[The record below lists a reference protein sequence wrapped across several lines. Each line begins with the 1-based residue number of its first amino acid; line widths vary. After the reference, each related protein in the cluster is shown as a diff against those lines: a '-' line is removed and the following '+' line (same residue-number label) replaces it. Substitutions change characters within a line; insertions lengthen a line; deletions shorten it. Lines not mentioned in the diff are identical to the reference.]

1 MLLRDGKITYK
12 CRNMFFWTIRDLF
25 LWLQY
30 IENANDDVYVP
41 YCEES
46 LALYPEATHTLTHKL
61 TLLLLDAFIVCMS

>member
-1 MLLRDGKITYK
+1 M
-12 CRNMFFWTIRDLF
+12 NMFFWTIRDLF

-46 LALYPEATHTLTHKL
+46 LAIYPVAIHTNLPF
-61 TLLLLDAFIVCMS
+61 LLLDAFIVCIC